1 MAETALFLLVED
13 NTDHVLLF
21 KRAFERAGIINPL
34 QVLKNA
40 HEVMCYL
47 EGVGQ
52 YRNRAEFPLPAIILL
67 DLKLPGI
74 SGFDLLRLIRA
85 QPGLESLRVVVMTSS
100 ESIRDVNLAYQLGAN
115 SFLVKPV
122 AIESFTQLV
131 QAIQGCWI
139 WTSKAPEAFRGAT
152 AAKS

>member
-1 MAETALFLLVED
+1 MVEAASFLLVED

-40 HEVMCYL
+40 HEAICYL
-47 EGVGQ
+47 EGVGR
-52 YRNRAEFPLPAIILL
+52 YKNRTEFPLPAIILL

-74 SGFDLLRLIRA
+74 SGFDLLRFIRE
-85 QPGLESLRVVVMTSS
+85 QPGLKSLRVVVMTSS

-122 AIESFTQLV
+122 DIETFTQLV
-131 QAIQGCWI
+131 RAIQGLLDMDKQSSIGIPRSECC
-139 WTSKAPEAFRGAT
+139 
-152 AAKS
+152 